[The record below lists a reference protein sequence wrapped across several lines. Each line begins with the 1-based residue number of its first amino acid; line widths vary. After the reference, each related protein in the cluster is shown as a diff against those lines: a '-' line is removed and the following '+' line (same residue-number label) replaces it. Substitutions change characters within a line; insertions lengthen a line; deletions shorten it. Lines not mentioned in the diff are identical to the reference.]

1 MKTLVIVDVQRDF
14 YHPSGHLFVP
24 GSETLPEK
32 IAAAMPLYDQ
42 VVFTLDWHPA
52 DHCSFAAQ
60 GGPWPKH
67 CVRFTE
73 GAGLADALLD
83 AIAAMPA
90 DHIHYHL
97 KGCDSTREQY
107 GAFETMPDDDPV
119 LAVLRESDE
128 LHICGIAGE
137 YCVKESAA
145 NLVKL
150 GFGGKL
156 TALTGLTASFD
167 DGSTLRSFLEE
178 NSIKIA

>member
-1 MKTLVIVDVQRDF
+1 MIVDVQRDF

-32 IAAAMPLYDQ
+32 IAAAVPLYDQ
-42 VVFTLDWHPA
+42 VIFTLDWHPA

-60 GGPWPKH
+60 GGPWPAH

-73 GAGLADALLD
+73 GAGLADALLG
-83 AIAAMPA
+83 AIEAMPA
-90 DHIHYHL
+90 ERVLYHL
-97 KGCDSTREQY
+97 KGCDSSREQY
-107 GAFETMPDDDPV
+107 GAFENMPQDDPV
-119 LAVLRESDE
+119 LAILKQSDE

-150 GFGGKL
+150 GFADKL
-156 TALTGLTASFD
+156 SVRTDLTASFD
-167 DGSTLRSFLEE
+167 DGSTLRRFIEE